1 MVELSKIAVVPEA
14 GRHESL
20 KQAVRAA
27 DGVVA
32 APGEASAIVWAD
44 PAHPEDLGPVVELAT
59 EARWIALPFAGVEPY
74 VPLIR
79 QFPDRLWTC
88 ARDVY
93 SRPVAEHAIALAT
106 SGLRHVV
113 GYARQSRWTEPHG
126 HMLVDGRLTIFG
138 GGGIAAEIIR
148 LLHGW
153 NCEITV
159 VRRNP
164 QPMDGVARVLGSADA
179 IEAVRGADAV
189 ILAVP
194 LTAET
199 AGLIGGTVLAAM
211 EPHAWLVN
219 VARGG
224 VVDTDALVEALVE
237 GSIGGAALDVTDP
250 EPLPEGHRLWSLP
263 NVVITPHIANTPE
276 MGIPLLAEHIRQSV
290 ATWLRGNEPP
300 GRVDPAAGY

>member
-1 MVELSKIAVVPEA
+1 MPELNQIAVVPDA

-20 KQAVRAA
+20 KEAVRTAGA
-27 DGVVA
+27 ELVS
-32 APGEASAIVWAD
+32 PGEASAIVWAD
-44 PAHPEDLGPVVELAT
+44 PAHPEQLGPVVA
-59 EARWIALPFAGVEPY
+59 EAPGAHWIALPFAGVEPY

-106 SGLRHVV
+106 SGLRHIA
-113 GYARQSRWTEPHG
+113 GYARETQWTDPQG

-138 GGGIAAEIIR
+138 GGGIAAEIIG
-148 LLHGW
+148 LLQGW

-159 VRRNP
+159 VRRTP
-164 QPMDGVARVLGSADA
+164 RPMDGVARVLGSQHAV
-179 IEAVRGADAV
+179 EAVRGADAV

-194 LTAET
+194 LTSET
-199 AGLIGGTVLAAM
+199 SGLIGADVLAAM

-224 VVDTDALVEALVE
+224 VVDTDVLLEALAE

-250 EPLPEGHRLWSLP
+250 EPLPEGHPLWFLP

-276 MGIPLLAEHIRQSV
+276 MGIPLLAAHIERSV
-290 ATWLRGNEPP
+290 TAWTAEKEPP
-300 GRVDPAAGY
+300 GRVDPTTGY

>member
-1 MVELSKIAVVPEA
+1 MTELAKIAVVPDA

-20 KQAVRAA
+20 KQAVREAGGVIA
-27 DGVVA
+27 D
-32 APGEASAIVWAD
+32 PGDASAIVWAD
-44 PAHPEDLGPVVELAT
+44 PSRPEQLDPVVEHSP

-79 QFPDRLWTC
+79 RFPDRLWTC

-106 SGLRHVV
+106 SGLRNIV
-113 GYARQSRWTEPHG
+113 GYARESRWSEPRG
-126 HMLVDGRLTIFG
+126 HMLVDGRVTIFG
-138 GGGIAAEIIR
+138 GGGIALEIVR
-148 LLHGW
+148 LLRGW
-153 NCEITV
+153 GCDITI
-159 VRRNP
+159 VRRRP
-164 QPMDGVARVLGSADA
+164 RPLDGASRVLAPSDA
-179 IEAVRGADAV
+179 VEAVRGADAV

-199 AGLIGGTVLAAM
+199 AGLIGGEVLAAM

-224 VVDTDALVEALVE
+224 VVDTKALVQALVE
-237 GSIGGAALDVTDP
+237 GWIGGAALDVTDP
-250 EPLPEGHRLWSLP
+250 EPLPEEHELWSLP

-276 MGIPLLAEHIRQSV
+276 MGIPLLADHVRRSV
-290 ATWLRGNEPP
+290 EAWLEGMEPP
-300 GRVDPAAGY
+300 GRVDPEAGY

>member
-1 MVELSKIAVVPEA
+1 MAELSQIAVVPEA

-20 KQAVRAA
+20 KEAVREAG
-27 DGVVA
+27 GVVV

-44 PAHPEDLGPVVELAT
+44 PAHPNDLGPVVEQSPT
-59 EARWIALPFAGVEPY
+59 ARWIALPFAGVEPY
-74 VPLIR
+74 VRLIR

-106 SGLRHVV
+106 SGLRHIV
-113 GYARQSRWTEPHG
+113 GYARESQWTEPHG

-138 GGGIAAEIIR
+138 GGGIASEIVR
-148 LLHGW
+148 LLQGW

-164 QPMDGVARVLGSADA
+164 RPMDGVARVLGSAEA
-179 IEAVRGADAV
+179 AEAVRRADAV

-199 AGLIGGTVLAAM
+199 AGLIGADVLAAM
-211 EPHAWLVN
+211 KPHAWLVN

-224 VVDTDALVEALVE
+224 VVDTDALVKALVE
-237 GSIGGAALDVTDP
+237 GAIGGAALDVTDP
-250 EPLPEGHRLWSLP
+250 EPLPEGHPLWVLS

-276 MGIPLLAEHIRQSV
+276 MGIPLLAAHIRRSV
-290 ATWLRGNEPP
+290 EAWLRGDEPP
-300 GRVDPAAGY
+300 GRVDPSAGY